1 MKAISLQ
8 LNLLSLFLFS
18 VLFYGCSTLDPAKER
33 KEHTQVFSAQLQE
46 TQARLL
52 TAPLT
57 LENCLRIAL
66 TNNYTIRLADLDKHL
81 AKLNKNIAFSAF
93 LPQVAASYGYN
104 TFDMIPSS
112 KTMDFHMA
120 VATVTMPVFAPA
132 TWFLYGA
139 TCDGYASAEL
149 AANYTR
155 QNIILQTTVQYYQLR
170 LQLDMIRALESQLV
184 AAQAL
189 TNRMEGLAAE
199 GFIATWER
207 NQARLL
213 AEARAAE
220 LSHAKRQA
228 GLLRATFLQ
237 TLGLSPL
244 APLQLDPQLTPIQK
258 HDEPLEEMVLTA
270 LMNHPE
276 LSLADRLIVARENQV
291 RQAFAKFVPTVAVFG
306 ELRWID
312 LSSFAATLPELA
324 SSSSM
329 WMAGFSAAWTVFNG
343 FAHYNN
349 LQIAKTERTK
359 SQREREATFLSVI
372 VRVLTADGAFHDTVE
387 SRRVAESAYQVACEK
402 FRDYDAKTKE
412 GLLPQSEALDAQA
425 AMDAAHIQYIQ
436 TTYLERMALSSLEL
450 AMGITKLPGQ
460 PELTK

>member
-1 MKAISLQ
+1 MNVFYHP
-8 LNLLSLFLFS
+8 LNLLALLSLTLFLQ
-18 VLFYGCSTLDPAKER
+18 GCATLDPVKER
-33 KEHTQVFSAQLQE
+33 KEQTHAFNAHLQKE
-46 TQARLL
+46 HERLL
-52 TAPLT
+52 AQPLT
-57 LENCLRIAL
+57 LDDCLRIAL
-66 TNNYTIRLADLDKHL
+66 TNNYTIRLADLDTHL
-81 AKLNKNIAFSAF
+81 AKLSKKVSFSAF

-104 TFDMIPSS
+104 TFDAIPST
-112 KTMDFHMA
+112 KNMDFHMA
-120 VATVTMPVFAPA
+120 VATLSMPVFAPT

-139 TCDGYASAEL
+139 ACDGYASAEL

-155 QNIILQTTVQYYQLR
+155 QNIILQTTVHYYQLR

-184 AAQAL
+184 AAQSL
-189 TNRMEGLAAE
+189 TNRIEGLAAE
-199 GFIATWER
+199 GFVATWER

-213 AEARAAE
+213 VEARTAD

-244 APLQLDPQLTPIQK
+244 APLQLAPQLTPLQK
-258 HDEPLEEMVLTA
+258 HDQPLEEMVLTA

-276 LSLADRLIVARENQV
+276 LSLADRLIIARENQV
-291 RQAFAKFVPTVAVFG
+291 RQAFAKFVPTLAVFG
-306 ELRWID
+306 ELRWVD
-312 LSSFAATLPELA
+312 LSSFTQMLPELA
-324 SSSSM
+324 SSSTM

-343 FAHYNN
+343 FANYNN

-387 SRRVAESAYQVACEK
+387 KRRVAEQAYQVTREK
-402 FRDYDAKTKE
+402 FIDYDAKTKE

-425 AMDAAHIQYIQ
+425 AMDAADIQFIQ